1 MREKT
6 LFRLVAI
13 ILMLAGS
20 FVTGLATPQG
30 FTLSGKIL
38 ATTRNA
44 QFTVKLYPPLNSGR
58 SVLLTTSTT
67 TGEFQFTN
75 VRESSYLM
83 EVFMGKRL
91 VHQEVIELK
100 GDQTVTIDLRQVV
113 SVKAMSSFSEYAS
126 SQCPGVNGCLKV

>member
-6 LFRLVAI
+6 LLRVVAV

-20 FVTGLATPQG
+20 FAAGLATPQG

-38 ATTRNA
+38 ATQNA

-58 SVLLTTSTT
+58 AVLLTTSTS

-75 VRESSYLM
+75 VREGSYLM

-91 VHQEVIELK
+91 VHQAVIELK
-100 GDQTVTIDLRQVV
+100 GDQKVTIDLRQVV
-113 SVKAMSSFSEYAS
+113 SVKARSLLFS
-126 SQCPGVNGCLKV
+126 